1 MDIKLAHGRT
11 GRIGIHRGDDP
22 KILAQN
28 FANAF
33 HLDAKLTG
41 MWREERGGGEEGR
54 RGGGEEGRRG
64 GGEEGRRGGEEER
77 RRGGEEER
85 GEGRGECSIL
95 TYCIS

>member
-22 KILAQN
+22 RVLAQN

-41 MWREERGGGEEGR
+41 MESEEGQR
-54 RGGGEEGRRG
+54 EIDKTKGAAYAKTCYEECENLNPRIIRKN
-64 GGEEGRRGGEEER
+64 RDSRP
-77 RRGGEEER
+77 
-85 GEGRGECSIL
+85 
-95 TYCIS
+95 

>member
-1 MDIKLAHGRT
+1 VDIKLAHGRT

-41 MWREERGGGEEGR
+41 RWQKWKEREGEREREGGEREGKTKIENR
-54 RGGGEEGRRG
+54 KIEKSKKIEKM
-64 GGEEGRRGGEEER
+64 
-77 RRGGEEER
+77 
-85 GEGRGECSIL
+85 
-95 TYCIS
+95 